1 MPDGWK
7 WLKMAKLSKTFTIL
21 NEVGLHA
28 RPASMIVKRLL
39 QFESEVFIE
48 KDGRKVN
55 GKSIM
60 GILML
65 AAGKGSEIRVEVD
78 GSDAQKVLDALEQL
92 LLSKFGED

>member
-1 MPDGWK
+1 
-7 WLKMAKLSKTFTIL
+7 MARLSKTLTIL

-65 AAGKGSEIRVEVD
+65 AAGKGSRIRVEAD
-78 GSDAQKVLDALEQL
+78 GSDAHEALDAVEQL
-92 LLSKFGED
+92 ILSKFGEE

>member
-1 MPDGWK
+1 
-7 WLKMAKLSKTFTIL
+7 MARLSKTLTIL

-39 QFESEVFIE
+39 QFESEIFIE

-65 AAGKGSEIRVEVD
+65 AAGKGSRIRVEAD
-78 GSDAQKVLDALEQL
+78 GSDAQEALDAVEQL
-92 LLSKFGED
+92 ILSKFGEE

>member
-1 MPDGWK
+1 
-7 WLKMAKLSKTFTIL
+7 MARLSKTLTIL

-65 AAGKGSEIRVEVD
+65 AAGKGSRIRVEAD
-78 GSDAQKVLDALEQL
+78 GSDAQEALDAVEQL
-92 LLSKFGED
+92 ILSKFGEE

>member
-1 MPDGWK
+1 
-7 WLKMAKLSKTFTIL
+7 MARLAKTLTIL

-65 AAGKGSEIRVEVD
+65 AAGKGSRIRVEAD
-78 GSDAQKVLDALEQL
+78 GSDAQEALDAVEQL
-92 LLSKFGED
+92 ILSKFGEE

>member
-1 MPDGWK
+1 
-7 WLKMAKLSKTFTIL
+7 MARLSKTLTIL

-55 GKSIM
+55 GNSIM

-65 AAGKGSEIRVEVD
+65 AAGKGSRIRVEAD
-78 GSDAQKVLDALEQL
+78 GSDAQEALDAVEQL
-92 LLSKFGED
+92 ILSKFGEE

>member
-1 MPDGWK
+1 
-7 WLKMAKLSKTFTIL
+7 MARLSKTLTIL

-65 AAGKGSEIRVEVD
+65 AAGKGSRIWVEAD
-78 GSDAQKVLDALEQL
+78 GSDAQEALDAVEQL
-92 LLSKFGED
+92 ILSKFGEE